1 MMVTHGNDRS
11 LTLLKLLSALIQYP
25 DDGFIGS
32 LTALKETV
40 ENTVG
45 SPAKRKLLG
54 FLDDVEAMPP
64 ISLQEHFTQIFD
76 ISPATCLNLTY
87 HSLGDSEDRGRTLAE
102 LDQVYCRAGFE
113 RTTAELP
120 DYLPLV
126 LEFLSQCPRADG
138 ADLLWHHLG
147 AADSIADKLLKMD
160 SPYRVPLE
168 LLAEYVQTVTP
179 SAHDCRKNPQVAEPP
194 AG

>member
-1 MMVTHGNDRS
+1 MMTKHENDRS
-11 LTLLKLLSALIQYP
+11 LTLLKLLSVMIQYP
-25 DDGFIGS
+25 DEGFIRS
-32 LTALKETV
+32 LAALKQTV

-45 SPAKRKLLG
+45 SAAKRKLLA
-54 FLDDVEAMPP
+54 FLSDIEAMPP

-87 HSLGDSEDRGRTLAE
+87 HSQGDSEDRGRTLAE
-102 LDQVYCRAGFE
+102 LDQVYCRAGFT

-126 LEFLSQCPRADG
+126 LEFLSQCPRAEG
-138 ADLLWHHLG
+138 TDLLWHHLG
-147 AADSIADKLLKMD
+147 AADSIAGKLLKLD

-168 LLAEYVQTVTP
+168 LLAEYIQTVTP
-179 SAHDCRKNPQVAEPP
+179 SDPECRKNTQVAEPP

>member
-11 LTLLKLLSALIQYP
+11 LTLLKLLSVLIQYP

-45 SPAKRKLLG
+45 SPAKRKLLD
-54 FLDDVEAMPP
+54 FLTDVEAMPP

-138 ADLLWHHLG
+138 ADLLWHHLE
-147 AADSIADKLLKMD
+147 AAHSLAGKLLKLE
-160 SPYRVPLE
+160 SPYRVPFE
-168 LLAEYVQTVTP
+168 LLADFVNAFTP
-179 SAHDCRKNPQVAEPP
+179 SVGDPKMDPQAAEPL
-194 AG
+194 AE

>member
-1 MMVTHGNDRS
+1 MAMHNKDRS
-11 LTLLKLLSALIQYP
+11 LTLLKLLSVMIQYP
-25 DDGFIGS
+25 EEGFIGS
-32 LTALKETV
+32 LAALKQTV
-40 ENTVG
+40 ENTVD
-45 SPAKRKLLG
+45 SPNKRRLLA
-54 FLDDVEAMPP
+54 FLTDIEAMPP
-64 ISLQEHFTQIFD
+64 LSLQEHFTQIFD
-76 ISPATCLNLTY
+76 ISPTTCLNLTY

-113 RTTAELP
+113 RTTTELP

-126 LEFLSQCPRADG
+126 LEFLSQCPQAEG

-147 AADSIADKLLKMD
+147 AADGIAAKLLQLD

-179 SAHDCRKNPQVAEPP
+179 SVRDVRKTPQVVEPP